1 MINEENRTLSDKF
14 MLRLPDGMREK
25 IKAAADEAGRSMNAE
40 IVHRLDASFRAD
52 WSGVPDSMTHRIAQ
66 FEEYMRSQFLELRS
80 ELQAERLAR
89 AKAEDSLLRER
100 LKEAEPG
107 PDSLTPSG
115 PDFLP

>member
-1 MINEENRTLSDKF
+1 MTTEENRTLSDKF

-52 WSGVPDSMTHRIAQ
+52 WSGASDSITHRIAQ
-66 FEEYMRSQFLELRS
+66 LEEYMRNQFFELRS
-80 ELQAERLAR
+80 ELHAERLPR
-89 AKAEDSLLRER
+89 VKAEHSLLRER
-100 LKEAEPG
+100 MKEAEPE